1 MKRGSR
7 FLIGFAAAALTF
19 GSLMAAFGKDRFA
32 RHCDHNRWQH
42 YGCYHHHYCDEDN
55 DYEPTQTNHATPNK

>member
-19 GSLMAAFGKDRFA
+19 GSLMAGLGKDRFA
-32 RHCDHNRWQH
+32 KHCQSNRYH
-42 YGCYHHHYCDEDN
+42 HGCYHHHHCDEEG
-55 DYEPTQTNHATPNK
+55 DYEPTQPNQATPNK